1 MIDLKK
7 LHPQFV
13 TSEDGKKTA
22 VLLPVDKFEEL
33 IEDIEDLAAVAER
46 REEKTIS
53 HKEVIEELKRNGL
66 I

>member
-13 TSEDGKKTA
+13 TNEEGNKTA
-22 VLLPVDKFEEL
+22 ILLPIEKFEEL

-46 REEKTIS
+46 REERTVS
-53 HKEVIEELKRNGL
+53 HKEVINELKRNG
-66 I
+66 II

>member
-7 LHPQFV
+7 LHPQFI
-13 TSEDGKKTA
+13 TNEDGNKTA
-22 VLLPVDKFEEL
+22 VLIPVDKFEEL

-53 HKEVIEELKRNGL
+53 HKEVVDELKRNEL